1 MEKPTGISTYA
12 LNVVPHLRNLDP
24 TLLIARPFNKSHF
37 PKFKYHP
44 ISAGQTPEQGI
55 RGHLKR
61 LLWTQFDLP
70 RIDRKLKSNFLFSP
84 ITEAPLGWK
93 GRYAVTL
100 YDAIPLRFPKR
111 FSPMTLYHRYYVPQV
126 LKQAETVICISEST
140 ANDAMTFYDVPASK
154 LVSIPLGFDRTLYR
168 FLDLPTQNYFLY
180 VGRHDPYKNLH
191 RAIAAFSQ
199 LPKSIDCEFW
209 IAGSFDRRYT
219 PQLQTQAIELGVGDR
234 VKFLDYVKREDL
246 PILTNQAIALV
257 FPSLW
262 EGFGLPVLEAMAC
275 GCPVI
280 ASNLASIPEV
290 AGNAAILIDP
300 YNSETIATAM
310 RQVVIDNT
318 MRSHLRQ
325 AGLERSHQFSWDKT
339 GPETARVLQQ
349 YCRRTL

>member
-12 LNVVPHLRNLDP
+12 LNLVPHLRNLDP
-24 TLLIARPFNKSHF
+24 TLLVAPPFKKSYF
-37 PKFKYHP
+37 SEFKHYSIP
-44 ISAGQTPEQGI
+44 AGQTPEQGI
-55 RGHLKR
+55 RGHIKR
-61 LLWTQFDLP
+61 LWWTQFDFP
-70 RIDRKLKSNFLFSP
+70 KIYRNLKSNFLFSP
-84 ITEAPLGWK
+84 ITEAPLGWN

-100 YDAIPLRFPKR
+100 YDAIPLRFPKW
-111 FSPMTLYHRYYVPQV
+111 FSPMRLYHRYYVPQV
-126 LKQAETVICISEST
+126 LKQAQTVICISEST
-140 ANDAMTFYDVPASK
+140 ANDAMKFYDVPASK

-168 FLDLPTQNYFLY
+168 FLDRPTGNYFLY

-191 RAIAAFSQ
+191 RAIEAFAK
-199 LPKSIDCEFW
+199 LPQSIDCEFW

-219 PQLQTQAIELGVGDR
+219 PQLQTQAVELGVSDR

-290 AGNAAILIDP
+290 AGNAALLVDP
-300 YNSETIATAM
+300 YNSEAM
-310 RQVVIDNT
+310 AAAMGQVAADDGL
-318 MRSHLRQ
+318 RSQLRQ
-325 AGLERSHQFSWDKT
+325 AGFERSRQFSWEKT
-339 GPETARVLQQ
+339 GRETARVLQQ
-349 YCRRTL
+349 YVD